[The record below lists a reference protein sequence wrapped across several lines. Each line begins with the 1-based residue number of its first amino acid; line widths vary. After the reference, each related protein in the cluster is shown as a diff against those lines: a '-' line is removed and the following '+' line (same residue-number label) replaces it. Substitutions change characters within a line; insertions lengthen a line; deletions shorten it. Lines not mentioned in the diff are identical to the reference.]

1 MESLKTLLILLLA
14 DNDEFSSPIISGR
27 VKRRDECIAKF
38 KLKYLSKLEQTE
50 KPYEIKNYITDIIG
64 LRVVCLYESD
74 IPKVKDIISSN
85 FEVISETD
93 KSKSIE
99 EHDDLFG
106 YKGLHL
112 DLKLNGARLA
122 LPEYKN
128 FTSIQ
133 FELQIRTTIQDAWS
147 TLDHKIKYKKNI
159 PHNLKRRINRLA
171 ALFELADQEF
181 MYIRDETQQLEQAQ
195 SVASN
200 QVDVSTA
207 TQVAQRN
214 KPLDV
219 FSFTAFAQNE
229 FIGYKFEGYKVD
241 GFIDEIKSMSGEI
254 STEELTHKYEEG
266 KKIVSEYKSY
276 QATRH
281 VNRMNPYTMI
291 RHALYFNDKKKFSE
305 LLFDMQRKNF
315 DEWLAAHVQE

>member
-1 MESLKTLLILLLA
+1 
-14 DNDEFSSPIISGR
+14 
-27 VKRRDECIAKF
+27 
-38 KLKYLSKLEQTE
+38 
-50 KPYEIKNYITDIIG
+50 
-64 LRVVCLYESD
+64 
-74 IPKVKDIISSN
+74 
-85 FEVISETD
+85 
-93 KSKSIE
+93 
-99 EHDDLFG
+99 
-106 YKGLHL
+106 
-112 DLKLNGARLA
+112 
-122 LPEYKN
+122 
-128 FTSIQ
+128 
-133 FELQIRTTIQDAWS
+133 
-147 TLDHKIKYKKNI
+147 
-159 PHNLKRRINRLA
+159 
-171 ALFELADQEF
+171 